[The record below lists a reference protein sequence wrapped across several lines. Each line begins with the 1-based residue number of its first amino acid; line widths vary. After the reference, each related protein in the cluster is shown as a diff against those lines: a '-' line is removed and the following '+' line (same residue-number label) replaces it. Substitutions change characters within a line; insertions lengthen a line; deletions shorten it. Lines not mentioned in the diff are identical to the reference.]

1 MSKFNYKYESIKNVK
16 KNLEKKSQKELAA
29 IDVKIEKVNKDI
41 RELERKKNQII
52 INEASNKTIKIS
64 EIHSKINYENY
75 LNEMI
80 NMHQKMLNI
89 YKDERKEKLEVL
101 VAKSKEHKIFKTL
114 EEKTYQ
120 EFIFE
125 DNKLLQNQLD
135 DISVQKYVR
144 GKN

>member
-1 MSKFNYKYESIKNVK
+1 MTKFNYKYESIKNVK

-29 IDVKIEKVNKDI
+29 IDIKIEKVRKDI
-41 RELERKKNQII
+41 RELEKKRNQII
-52 INEASNKTIKIS
+52 INESSDKTIKIS
-64 EIHSKINYENY
+64 EIHSKINYGNY

-89 YKDERKEKLEVL
+89 YNDERNEKVEEL
-101 VAKSKEHKIFKTL
+101 VSKSKEHKIFKTL
-114 EEKTYQ
+114 EEKTLQ

-125 DNKLLQNQLD
+125 DNKLQQNQLD
-135 DISVQKYVR
+135 DISVQKFSR

>member
-1 MSKFNYKYESIKNVK
+1 MTKFNYKYESIKNVK

-29 IDVKIEKVNKDI
+29 IDIKIEKVRKDI
-41 RELERKKNQII
+41 RELEKKRNQII
-52 INEASNKTIKIS
+52 INESSNKTIKIS
-64 EIHSKINYENY
+64 EIHSKINYGNY

-89 YKDERKEKLEVL
+89 YNDERNEKLEEL
-101 VAKSKEHKIFKTL
+101 VSKSKEHKIFKTL
-114 EEKTYQ
+114 EEKTQQ

-125 DNKLLQNQLD
+125 DNKLQQNQLD
-135 DISVQKYVR
+135 DISVQKFSR